1 MKRIF
6 LAVCL
11 IFALSSAALAVEP
24 NFFNLTFDPATKT
37 GGTRVEGSTPLFV
50 KYEYG
55 IAHYDAGSL
64 AAGASANITL
74 PVHTAG
80 SLIPFPAQVE
90 IVSATVVA
98 TANSVCRVAFYSR
111 GARRGAAYNQDNL
124 LGSANFN
131 SLVADGGFFAEDAQ
145 GIVPYIN
152 EDGNSRIE
160 ATISNNGA
168 STASYYLTVVYRY

>member
-1 MKRIF
+1 MKKIF

-11 IFALSSAALAVEP
+11 IFVLSSAAFAVEVSP
-24 NFFNLTFDPATKT
+24 LGKTFDPATNAQKNEIT
-37 GGTRVEGSTPLFV
+37 GSTPLFV

-55 IAHYDAGSL
+55 IAHKDAGSL
-64 AAGASANITL
+64 AAGAAADIS
-74 PVHTAG
+74 
-80 SLIPFPAQVE
+80 IPFIDHNKGFAYLNQVE
-90 IVSATVVA
+90 IVSVSVVA
-98 TANSVCRVAFYSR
+98 TANSACRVAFYSR
-111 GARRGAAYNQDNL
+111 GARRGAAYNLDNFI
-124 LGSANFN
+124 GSANFN

-152 EDGNSRIE
+152 EDGNDQFE